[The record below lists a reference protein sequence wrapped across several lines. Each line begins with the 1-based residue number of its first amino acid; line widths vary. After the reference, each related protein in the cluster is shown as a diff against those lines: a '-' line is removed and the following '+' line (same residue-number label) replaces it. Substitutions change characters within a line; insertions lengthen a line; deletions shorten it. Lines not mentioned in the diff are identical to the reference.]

1 MYLHGLVKPASQDPL
16 WGKIPGL
23 SGGAM
28 GGPQPLGTL
37 IISSGK
43 LLRTVWMYLRMN
55 KDGFFRTPP
64 PQDSAQGWVNL
75 VLTFAGLYKRETYFR
90 SFPAKSPN
98 CVGSVGGGRG
108 REDVRGGQR
117 PAGPSGFQTPPGE
130 LRAASPQQ
138 TCRAHWGSFMLLWE
152 LRRC

>member
-1 MYLHGLVKPASQDPL
+1 
-16 WGKIPGL
+16 
-23 SGGAM
+23 M

-75 VLTFAGLYKRETYFR
+75 VLTFAGLCKRETYFR
-90 SFPAKSPN
+90 VLPSDEPKLCGQRGQGRGARG
-98 CVGSVGGGRG
+98 CVG
-108 REDVRGGQR
+108 
-117 PAGPSGFQTPPGE
+117 
-130 LRAASPQQ
+130 RAEA
-138 TCRAHWGSFMLLWE
+138 CRAKWVPDSSWGAESCQSSADLQGSLGLIYAFMGAQKMLAQRE
-152 LRRC
+152 N